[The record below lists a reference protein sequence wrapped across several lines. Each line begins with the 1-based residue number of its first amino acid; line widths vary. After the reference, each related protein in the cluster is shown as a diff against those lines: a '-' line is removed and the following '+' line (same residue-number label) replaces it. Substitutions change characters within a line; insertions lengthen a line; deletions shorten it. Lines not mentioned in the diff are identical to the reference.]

1 MPKHSSTLFPAIN
14 PIDKDSAVPLHKQ
27 LYERFRDAVLNGQLR
42 AGARLPSTRELAAH
56 LGISRNTV
64 MTAFEQLFAEGF
76 LTGKVGAGTFVT
88 EQLVQ
93 HSPLAINL
101 AEPPFVP
108 VGAASCISE
117 LLSRQQREYF
127 LDSLGPFRASVPA
140 LDLFPWATWHSLL
153 SQCARRQTRAQLA
166 YSGALGLQ
174 PCREAIANY
183 LRMARNVRCHAE
195 QIIIV
200 SGSQQALCLAA
211 QVLLEHGDLVW
222 LEEPGYAGA
231 RDAFLLS
238 GLVLGPVPV
247 GDAGLNIDLG
257 RQLFPN
263 ARMAYVT
270 PSHQYPLG
278 VTMPL
283 QRRMELLEWA
293 ATNDAWI
300 IEDDYDSEYRYAS
313 RPVSSLQGLAEQNR
327 VIYIGTFS
335 KVLFPSLRVGY
346 MVVPEPLVDRFLAVR
361 KASDI
366 FAPPLFQM
374 VLTEFINQGH
384 FARHIRRMRGV
395 YSERRDEL
403 TACLEQE
410 LGDRAQ
416 VGAAE
421 SGTHLVLYPKQELDD
436 ISLCKAAARHGIVAM
451 PLSACYFTA
460 PKRSGIVLG
469 FGGTDLAQIRRAVWL
484 LRNAFDEVAVTKT
497 DFRA

>member
-1 MPKHSSTLFPAIN
+1 
-14 PIDKDSAVPLHKQ
+14 
-27 LYERFRDAVLNGQLR
+27 
-42 AGARLPSTRELAAH
+42 
-56 LGISRNTV
+56 
-64 MTAFEQLFAEGF
+64 
-76 LTGKVGAGTFVT
+76 
-88 EQLVQ
+88 
-93 HSPLAINL
+93 
-101 AEPPFVP
+101 
-108 VGAASCISE
+108 
-117 LLSRQQREYF
+117 
-127 LDSLGPFRASVPA
+127 
-140 LDLFPWATWHSLL
+140 
-153 SQCARRQTRAQLA
+153 
-166 YSGALGLQ
+166 
-174 PCREAIANY
+174 
-183 LRMARNVRCHAE
+183 
-195 QIIIV
+195 
-200 SGSQQALCLAA
+200 
-211 QVLLEHGDLVW
+211 
-222 LEEPGYAGA
+222 
-231 RDAFLLS
+231 
-238 GLVLGPVPV
+238 
-247 GDAGLNIDLG
+247 
-257 RQLFPN
+257 
-263 ARMAYVT
+263 
-270 PSHQYPLG
+270 
-278 VTMPL
+278 MPL

-293 ATNDAWI
+293 AANDAWI